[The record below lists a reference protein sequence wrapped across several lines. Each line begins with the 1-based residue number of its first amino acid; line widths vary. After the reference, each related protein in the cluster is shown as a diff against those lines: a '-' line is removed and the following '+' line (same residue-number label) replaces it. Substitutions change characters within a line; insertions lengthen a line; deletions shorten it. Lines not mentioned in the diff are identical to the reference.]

1 MSSRRPTVLQLRTEP
16 DVHLLKQVEQ
26 VTILVLEG
34 PARRFAQDSEHG
46 DHRAAEV
53 LVFIT
58 AIVGLAVISLQ
69 KQPGGAEGVRLR
81 RAVRQ
86 CWRPHPAV
94 PTKRA
99 TGLPSLLLARSGRQL
114 RSFAQT
120 GSF

>member
-1 MSSRRPTVLQLRTEP
+1 M
-16 DVHLLKQVEQ
+16 HLLKQVEQ

-46 DHRAAEV
+46 DHKAAEV

-81 RAVRQ
+81 TAVRQ
-86 CWRPHPAV
+86 CCRPHPAV
-94 PTKRA
+94 PTNRA

-114 RSFAQT
+114 HNSVLLPKPDLFGIGTR
-120 GSF
+120 